1 MSRLVQSPY
10 NPSNKRPTPIKSDQQ
25 TTKPGTSIKNPV
37 FTPIKPKAATTTTTS
52 NYLKPINKT
61 PVIMSKAPSPSP
73 RQYFSEYLS
82 SDSVTLTPNTY
93 TSDNDSFDDP
103 FRPDAT
109 VITIDNSCADDL
121 NTSDRKS
128 TSTKIGYEV
137 IMQTTFDNDIYE
149 LSDKF
154 NKQINIENSAELAN
168 RRVALKKV
176 DRNQHMENQGL
187 KRTPKKQV
195 ETQQQQ
201 PEYSQELML
210 QIENRLNLT
219 TTSDI
224 MVANMFECFGES
236 PGNSKA
242 SDWREGHIKSAFNY
256 VLIDPRVT
264 CNLPSRAKAGMEPN
278 EVLRAFIDAIFYIG
292 KGSRARPYA
301 HLHDTVRVWRHNEN
315 DVMSPSEKIP
325 KKVRNLIEKV
335 VEKFHPNI
343 WKLFDII

>member
-1 MSRLVQSPY
+1 
-10 NPSNKRPTPIKSDQQ
+10 
-25 TTKPGTSIKNPV
+25 
-37 FTPIKPKAATTTTTS
+37 
-52 NYLKPINKT
+52 
-61 PVIMSKAPSPSP
+61 
-73 RQYFSEYLS
+73 
-82 SDSVTLTPNTY
+82 
-93 TSDNDSFDDP
+93 
-103 FRPDAT
+103 
-109 VITIDNSCADDL
+109 
-121 NTSDRKS
+121 
-128 TSTKIGYEV
+128 
-137 IMQTTFDNDIYE
+137 MQTTFDNDIYE

-176 DRNQHMENQGL
+176 DRNQHMEKQGL

-195 ETQQQQ
+195 ETKQQQ

-325 KKVRNLIEKV
+325 KKKCLYNYLAELRRKKYSHSNMTLGELSHWCHEHLDVPPENEPEMRIILI
-335 VEKFHPNI
+335 
-343 WKLFDII
+343 